1 MRANILLIY
10 TGGTIGMIK
19 NAQSEALQAFNFEHL
34 LKSIPELKLLNCS
47 IDAVSFDTP
56 IDSSNMNPLHWI
68 HLAKTIENKYKSEIE
83 LAEEVTDSI
92 LAFVISLN

>member
-56 IDSSNMNPLHWI
+56 IDPLHPCD
-68 HLAKTIENKYKSEIE
+68 HRQRRGPRRLRGRLRPCLTHSPAAAS
-83 LAEEVTDSI
+83 S
-92 LAFVISLN
+92 